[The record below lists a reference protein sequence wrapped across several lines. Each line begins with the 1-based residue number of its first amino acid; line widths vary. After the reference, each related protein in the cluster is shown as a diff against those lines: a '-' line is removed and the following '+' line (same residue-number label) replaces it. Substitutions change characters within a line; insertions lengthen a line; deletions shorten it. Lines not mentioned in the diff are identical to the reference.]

1 MKNNNLSR
9 RQFIGSSALAATSFL
24 LLSKSSFATSV
35 LNSKG
40 KPNSVINGVQI
51 GVITYSFR
59 SMPGTV
65 EDLLK
70 YCIDCNI
77 NAIELMGDAAE
88 IYAGAPKRQGG
99 GGYGKPQTP
108 EEKAATDDF
117 NKKIAEWRSNVP
129 MDKFKELRKMYNDA
143 GVTIYAWKPN
153 ALGARNSDAEI
164 DYAFNAGKALGV
176 GHVTVELPNEA
187 QTKRLGDIAAKH
199 KMMVGYHAHTQ
210 ATPTLWDAALSQSK
224 YNGINLDIGHYVAGT
239 SSSPVPFIEKYHD
252 RITSMHIKDR
262 KFNDGPNQPWGQGDT
277 PIKEVLQLIKK
288 SRYKFPAT
296 IELEYKIP
304 EGSDA
309 VKEVKICR
317 QFAADALS

>member
-1 MKNNNLSR
+1 MKKQNISR
-9 RQFIGSSALAATSFL
+9 RQFIGSGAITATSMLF
-24 LLSKSSFATSV
+24 LSKLSFAGSI
-35 LNSKG
+35 LRSAD
-40 KPNSVINGVQI
+40 KPNSIINGVQI

-59 SMPGTV
+59 SMPGTA

-88 IYAGAPKRQGG
+88 AYAGAPKKEQG
-99 GGYGKPQTP
+99 QNW
-108 EEKAATDDF
+108 ADF
-117 NKKIAEWRSNVP
+117 APKMAEWRTGVS

-153 ALGARNSDAEI
+153 ALGAKNTDAEI

-176 GHVTVELPNEA
+176 NHVTVELPDEA

-210 ATPTLWDAALSQSK
+210 ATPTLWDAALAQSK
-224 YNGINLDIGHYVAGT
+224 YNGINLDIGHYASGT
-239 SSSPVPFIEKYHD
+239 SSSPIPFIEKYHD

-262 KFNDGPNQPWGQGDT
+262 KFNDGPNAPWGQGDT
-277 PIKEVLQLIKK
+277 PIKEVLQLMKK
-288 SRYKFPAT
+288 NKYKFPAT

-304 EGSDA
+304 DGSDA

-317 QFAADALS
+317 AYAAEALK

>member
-1 MKNNNLSR
+1 MKQHNLSR
-9 RQFIGSSALAATSFL
+9 RRFIGSAVLAAAGVLAF
-24 LLSKSSFATSV
+24 SKSSFAGAV
-35 LNSKG
+35 AG
-40 KPNSVINGVQI
+40 RADKPNSRINGVQI

-59 SMPGTV
+59 SMPDTID
-65 EDLLK
+65 DLLK

-88 IYAGAPKRQGG
+88 IYAGAPKLEAG
-99 GGYGKPQTP
+99 
-108 EEKAATDDF
+108 EDWATF
-117 NKKIAEWRSNVP
+117 GKKIAEWRAIAP
-129 MDKFKELRKMYNDA
+129 IDKFKEIREKYNDA
-143 GVTIYAWKPN
+143 GVSIYAWKPN
-153 ALGARNSDAEI
+153 ALGPKNSDAEI

-176 GHVTVELPNEA
+176 KHVTVELPDEA

-210 ATPTLWDAALSQSK
+210 ATPTLWDTALAQSK

-262 KFNDGPNQPWGQGDT
+262 KFHDGPNQPWGQGDT
-277 PIKEVLQLIKK
+277 PIKEVLQLLKNNH
-288 SRYKFPAT
+288 YKFPAT

-304 EGSDA
+304 DGSDA
-309 VKEVKICR
+309 VKEVKVCR
-317 QFAADALS
+317 QFAADALA

>member
-1 MKNNNLSR
+1 MKQHNLSR
-9 RQFIGSSALAATSFL
+9 RRFIGSSALAAAGL
-24 LLSKSSFATSV
+24 LAFSKSSFAGVVSGRV
-35 LNSKG
+35 D
-40 KPNSVINGVQI
+40 KPNSLINGVQI

-59 SMPGTV
+59 SMPGTI
-65 EDLLK
+65 EDLLR

-88 IYAGAPKRQGG
+88 IYAGAAKHEAG
-99 GGYGKPQTP
+99 
-108 EEKAATDDF
+108 EDWAAF
-117 NKKIAEWRSNVP
+117 GKKIAEWRVSAP
-129 MDKFKELRKMYNDA
+129 MDKFKEIRKMYHDA
-143 GVTIYAWKPN
+143 GVNIYAWKPN
-153 ALGARNSDAEI
+153 ALGTKNSDAEI

-176 GHVTVELPNEA
+176 NHVTVELSDEV

-210 ATPTLWDAALSQSK
+210 ATPTLWDAALAQSK

-252 RITSMHIKDR
+252 RIISMHIKDR
-262 KFNDGPNQPWGQGDT
+262 KFHDGPNQPWGQGDT
-277 PIKEVLQLIKK
+277 PIKEVLQLLKNNH
-288 SRYKFPAT
+288 YKFPAT

-317 QFAADALS
+317 QFAADALA